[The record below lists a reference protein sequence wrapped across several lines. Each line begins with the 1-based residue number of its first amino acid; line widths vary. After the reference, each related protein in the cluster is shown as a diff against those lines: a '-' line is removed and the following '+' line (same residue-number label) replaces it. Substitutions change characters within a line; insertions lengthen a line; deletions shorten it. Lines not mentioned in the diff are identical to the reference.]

1 VIELLPISQQGERL
15 GAPRQPPSFGL
26 VEGQLSSV
34 EVLQVRGLPALI
46 RRDLAL
52 FPLDT
57 QCLTLGGRGYL
68 GLSRGHLR
76 PCRGYLRLGRG
87 YLGLSQGCLGRSR
100 RCLGLGHVLGL
111 DGGLMQ
117 VSGEYIRGNCCS
129 SRGYFSQLVR
139 SLVVASGDVVEL
151 EPIELVFQAPN
162 LIAVGFHLRVA
173 TVGVLH
179 DLVDDE
185 LRVTASVEAS
195 DP

>member
-1 VIELLPISQQGERL
+1 MEI
-15 GAPRQPPSFGL
+15 
-26 VEGQLSSV
+26 
-34 EVLQVRGLPALI
+34 LQVRGLPALI
-46 RRDLAL
+46 RRDLARS
-52 FPLDT
+52 PLDA

-68 GLSRGHLR
+68 GLSRGYLG
-76 PCRGYLRLGRG
+76 PCRGYLGLGRG
-87 YLGLSQGCLGRSR
+87 YLGLSRGCLRVGR
-100 RCLGLGHVLGL
+100 VLGL

-117 VSGEYIRGNCCS
+117 VSGEYVWGNCCS

-151 EPIELVFQAPN
+151 EPVELVFQAPN
-162 LIAVGFHLRVA
+162 LIAVGFHLWVA
-173 TVGVLH
+173 AVGVLH